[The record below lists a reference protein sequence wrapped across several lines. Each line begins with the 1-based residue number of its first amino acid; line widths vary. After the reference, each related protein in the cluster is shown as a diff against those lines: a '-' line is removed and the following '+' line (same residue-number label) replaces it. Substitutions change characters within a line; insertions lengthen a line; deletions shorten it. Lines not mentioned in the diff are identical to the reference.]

1 MQEAVITIAGNLANE
16 PEFRFTP
23 NGAAVASFVV
33 ACTER
38 RRDPNTGEWSD
49 GATSYHR
56 CTVWR
61 QTAENATESLRK
73 GDRVLV
79 VGTLRQSSWQDKQS
93 GETRYGWD
101 VQVDEVAVSI
111 KFHVARS
118 QRPERSVATDDTGT
132 TTPGRGTAVPA
143 HQS

>member
-1 MQEAVITIAGNLANE
+1 MQEAVITIAGNLAND
-16 PEFRFTP
+16 PELRFTP
-23 NGAAVASFVV
+23 NGAAVASFVI

-56 CTVWR
+56 CTAWR
-61 QTAENATESLRK
+61 QTAENAAASLNK

-79 VGTLRQSSWQDKQS
+79 VGTLRQSSWADKQS

-101 VQVDEVAVSI
+101 VQVDEVAVSV
-111 KFHVARS
+111 KFHAARS
-118 QRPERSVATDDTGT
+118 LRPERSGAADSTSA

-143 HQS
+143 YQS